1 MKKAVYFTGFNAIEY
16 YGHQM
21 HLTDDESAEY
31 FVVLNDSDKI
41 FTNDEFGVMLQRGNI
56 QYTQDTKMSRFK
68 GVNFIPR
75 LKYFKGYGWDK
86 ADGENPVQLKLIKAA

>member
-31 FVVLNDSDKI
+31 FVVLNSG
-41 FTNDEFGVMLQRGNI
+41 DELRMGELDGVILRRGNVE
-56 QYTQDTKMSRFK
+56 YRHDTKMSRFK
-68 GVNFIPR
+68 GVNFIPH

>member
-31 FVVLNDSDKI
+31 FVVLNSG
-41 FTNDEFGVMLQRGNI
+41 DELRMCELDGVILRRGNVE
-56 QYTQDTKMSRFK
+56 YRHDTKMNRFK
-68 GVNFIPR
+68 GVNFIPDR
-75 LKYFKGYGWDK
+75 KYFKNFGWYS
-86 ADGENPVQLKLIKAA
+86 ADGQNSIQLKLIKA